1 LGHEIRL
8 ASTTIS
14 QLSSSLP
21 QLNFQQTEIH
31 AVSEFGATSVHAEIK
46 AMSCAAPPITPMDT
60 EDETALLLGLYSGL
74 QTALRF
80 PPEIIE
86 SNLF

>member
-1 LGHEIRL
+1 MKSGSPRRL
-8 ASTTIS
+8 FPG
-14 QLSSSLP
+14 LP

-46 AMSCAAPPITPMDT
+46 AMSCAAPPSTPMDT
-60 EDETALLLGLYSGL
+60 EDETALLLGLYFGL

-80 PPEIIE
+80 PPEIIM
-86 SNLF
+86 NRTYFDH